1 MSGKF
6 TNTSY
11 NDTVHSLLGAMNSAI
26 NNNYYKYSDK
36 PPTPVEYFHLNNQAS
51 SLDEGSRLAF
61 NNVGDDSPFRYNLIH
76 NMMLYGIEQIQVP
89 YTSEDFGVESQA
101 IEGEAIILPN
111 TIVPYPDDQFCI
123 TYLKKQIVFK
133 VTHVD
138 PDTLED
144 GSNIYKISYR
154 SSTSKLGKLK
164 MQVVDEYELIMNN
177 VGTELNPILKSSAL
191 DFLKKLDEHLVSLKK
206 FYKRIFY
213 NKRVQTFTF
222 QYRNDNFYDPYMIE
236 FLKKNNIL
244 DGDGEYIYVQHQ
256 TPLEALFPMYYNKT
270 MFACIENK
278 DVVHVD
284 QYEIM
289 GAGKGITNEFTIFF
303 NRMEPY
309 WEVFY
314 NYPEGYEILDMIPC
328 FKRILIDHIIG
339 EELIESTYTYY
350 NIIIKYMH
358 GVDIDENDI
367 AQLDTMKFENSSLL
381 YYAIPCIIYCLER
394 YVNNILKVKYNT
406 ETSE

>member
-1 MSGKF
+1 MGKF
-6 TNTSY
+6 ANTSY

-36 PPTPVEYFHLNNQAS
+36 PPTPVEYFHINKQAS

-61 NNVGDDSPFRYNLIH
+61 NNVGDDSPFRYNQIH
-76 NMMLYGIEQIQVP
+76 NMMLYGFEQIQMP
-89 YTSEDFGVESQA
+89 YSSEDFGIESQA

-111 TIVPYPDDQFCI
+111 TITPYPDDQFCI

-154 SSTSKLGKLK
+154 SSTSTLSKLK
-164 MQVVDEYELIMNN
+164 LQVVDEYEMIMSN
-177 VGTELNPILKSSAL
+177 VGTELNPIIKSSAV
-191 DFLKKLDEHLVSLKK
+191 DFLKKVDQHLISLKQ

-213 NKRVQTFTF
+213 NKRVQTFIF

-236 FLKKNNIL
+236 FLKKNQLL
-244 DGDGEYIYVQHQ
+244 DGDGEYIYIQHQ
-256 TPLEALFPMYYNKT
+256 TSLEPLFPVYYGKT
-270 MFACIENK
+270 MFYCLENK
-278 DVVHVD
+278 DLTHVD

-289 GAGKGITNEFTIFF
+289 AAGKGITNEFTIFA

-309 WEVFY
+309 WEVYY
-314 NYPEGYEILDMIPC
+314 NYPHGYEVLDMIPC

-339 EELIESTYTYY
+339 EELIETTYTYY
-350 NIIIKYMH
+350 NIIIKYML
-358 GVDIDENDI
+358 GVDINENDI
-367 AQLDTMKFENSSLL
+367 NELDSIKFENSSLL
-381 YYAIPCIIYCLER
+381 FYAIPCIIYCLDR
-394 YVNNILKVKYNT
+394 YMNDILKVKYNT

>member
-1 MSGKF
+1 MAGKF

-26 NNNYYKYSDK
+26 TNNYYKYSDK
-36 PPTPVEYFHLNNQAS
+36 PPTPVEYFHINKQAS

-61 NNVGDDSPFRYNLIH
+61 NNVGDDSPFRYNFIH
-76 NMMLYGIEQIQVP
+76 NMMIYGMEQIQIP
-89 YTSEDFGVESQA
+89 YSAEDFGVESQA

-111 TIVPYPDDQFCI
+111 TITPYPDDQFCI

-144 GSNIYKISYR
+144 GSNIFKIQYR
-154 SSTSKLGKLK
+154 SSTSSLNKLK
-164 MQVVDEYELIMNN
+164 CQVVDEYELVMSN
-177 VGTELNPILKSSAL
+177 VGTELNPILKSSAV
-191 DFLKKLDEHLVSLKK
+191 DFLKKVDSHLIILKQ

-213 NKRVQTFTF
+213 NKRVQTFIF
-222 QYRNDNFYDPYMIE
+222 KYRNDNFYDPYMIE
-236 FLKKNNIL
+236 FLRKNKIL
-244 DGDGEYIYVQHQ
+244 EGDGEYIYIQHQ
-256 TPLEALFPMYYNKT
+256 TVLEPLFPVYYKKT
-270 MFACIENK
+270 MFSCLETK
-278 DVVHVD
+278 DLVHVD

-289 GAGKGITNEFTIFF
+289 GAGKGITNEFTIFS

-309 WEVFY
+309 WEIYY
-314 NYPEGYEILDMIPC
+314 NYPVGYEVLDMIPC

-339 EELIESTYTYY
+339 EELIESKYTYY
-350 NIIIKYMH
+350 NIIIKYML

-367 AQLDTMKFENSSLL
+367 NQLDTIGFENSSLL
-381 YYAIPCIIYCLER
+381 YYAIPCIIYCLQQ
-394 YVNNILKVKYNT
+394 YIDNILRVKYNT

>member
-1 MSGKF
+1 MPGKF

-36 PPTPVEYFHLNNQAS
+36 PPTPVEYFHINKQAS

-61 NNVGDDSPFRYNLIH
+61 NNVGDDSPFRYNQIH
-76 NMMLYGIEQIQVP
+76 NMMLYGLEQIQIP
-89 YTSEDFGVESQA
+89 YSSEDFGVESQA

-144 GSNIYKISYR
+144 GSNIYKVMYR
-154 SSTSKLGKLK
+154 SSTSKLSKLRL
-164 MQVVDEYELIMNN
+164 QVVDEYEMIMSNA
-177 VGTELNPILKSSAL
+177 GTELNPILKSSAV
-191 DFLKKLDEHLVSLKK
+191 DFLKKVDQHLVSLKQ

-213 NKRVQTFTF
+213 SKRVQTFTF

-236 FLKKNNIL
+236 FLKKNQL
-244 DGDGEYIYVQHQ
+244 LEGDGEYIYIQHQ
-256 TPLEALFPMYYNKT
+256 TSLEALFPVYYGKT
-270 MFACIENK
+270 MFSCLENK
-278 DVVHVD
+278 DIVHVD

-289 GAGKGITNEFTIFF
+289 GAGRQITNEFTIFA

-314 NYPEGYEILDMIPC
+314 NYPQGYEVLDMIPC

-339 EELIESTYTYY
+339 EELVETNYTYY
-350 NIIIKYMH
+350 NIIIKYML
-358 GVDIDENDI
+358 GVDIDENDLRE
-367 AQLDTMKFENSSLL
+367 LDAIKFENSSLL
-381 YYAIPCIIYCLER
+381 FYAIPCIIYCLDR
-394 YVNNILKVKYNT
+394 YMNDILKVKYNP